1 MPGSPSTPTEGTP
14 LLSLCLATYNRARYL
29 DRYLSH
35 HLGALDAAGIDYELV
50 VSDNCSTDETPQILA
65 RWAKD
70 HSRMRVSRQP
80 RNVGAYPNILTTLRQ
95 ARGEVVV
102 SIADDDLMIP
112 ETLLGYVRRMA
123 ADPALVMIQSP
134 WLLMD
139 ETKDGAVTGK
149 FYDFDGEQHF
159 EKGQFAQCL
168 AFVIQKHVF
177 PECWVMRRAAL
188 PSIVGPTPRFTYSF
202 FAILAHA
209 LAKGDVLFCPEPY
222 LMATAVSAGQSA
234 QVGNTEAME
243 SWDVYRGGLELL
255 ASYARQFNPGALP
268 DAASVGDA
276 ILSFVFER
284 MVVAAKLQAHA
295 RNWSNAY
302 QILRRLHAYDLLP
315 AIGVDHDDI
324 ARLAAIETA
333 FVECNQLGAGEIVV
347 AADVPDHILERMNPI
362 EGAALVRAPG
372 AGDVRRAWCSL
383 GGAPNPAMGEG
394 DIACDILL
402 VMERFPIFPPAS

>member
-1 MPGSPSTPTEGTP
+1 MPGPTDKP

-35 HLGALDAAGIDYELV
+35 HLEALDAAGIDYELV

-65 RWAKD
+65 RWAGQNP
-70 HSRMRVSRQP
+70 RLRVSRQP
-80 RNVGAYPNILTTLRQ
+80 KNVGAYPNILTTLRQ

-102 SIADDDLMIP
+102 SIADDDLAIP
-112 ETLLGYVRRMA
+112 ETLLSYVRRLA
-123 ADPALVMIQSP
+123 DDPALVMIQSP

-149 FYDFDGEQHF
+149 FYDFEGEQHF
-159 EKGQFAQCL
+159 EKGQFGPCL
-168 AFVIQKHVF
+168 AFLIQHHVF
-177 PECWVMRRAAL
+177 PECWVMRRSAL
-188 PSIVGPTPRFTYSF
+188 PGIVGPTPRFTYSF
-202 FAILAHA
+202 FAMLAHA
-209 LAKGDVLFCPEPY
+209 LAQGDVLFSPEPH
-222 LMATAVSAGQSA
+222 LMATAVSSGASA

-276 ILSFVFER
+276 ISSFVLER

-295 RNWSNAY
+295 QNWSNAY
-302 QILRRLHAYDLLP
+302 QILRRLHAYELTP
-315 AIGVDHDDI
+315 AIGVDHDDV

-333 FVECNQLGAGEIVV
+333 FVECAQLGAGEIVV
-347 AADVPDHILERMNPI
+347 AADVPDHILARMNPI
-362 EGAALVRAPG
+362 EGAALVRAASGSG
-372 AGDVRRAWCSL
+372 ARRAWCAL
-383 GGAPNPAMGEG
+383 GGAPDPAMGEG
-394 DIACDILL
+394 DIVCDILQ
-402 VMERFPIFPPAS
+402 VMARFPIFPPSA